1 MKIYVASSWRNPY
14 QPKVVE
20 KLKEIGHE
28 VYDFR
33 NPKKGDNGF
42 HWSEI
47 DPLWESWTPE
57 EYFKALSHP
66 IAEKGFKLDFDA
78 MKWADC
84 CVMVLPCG
92 RSANTEAGWM
102 KGVGKEVYVYM
113 PIQQEP
119 ELMYKIY
126 DKVLTNFWELEY
138 IGRECHGKIPE
149 DCTAFGNIEGKA
161 CNHCSKF
168 GLSHYASQRSD
179 VSDEMTVYA
188 VLFNPCTYE
197 SCAGVVSLHY
207 TRKEAEM
214 ALEYS
219 KNERIK
225 EYERELDDDEVYFIQ
240 EFPIKAMQSG
250 KIKPLATEKDKEEE
264 IEREALILA
273 KKHAKF
279 SVGDFAVGFNWG
291 AKYIKNKTV

>member
-1 MKIYVASSWRNPY
+1 MKTAEEILLKHKLIY
-14 QPKVVE
+14 
-20 KLKEIGHE
+20 H
-28 VYDFR
+28 
-33 NPKKGDNGF
+33 NGF
-42 HWSEI
+42 HHVFAPMAITANVSQLIEAM
-47 DPLWESWTPE
+47 E
-57 EYFKALSHP
+57 EY
-66 IAEKGFKLDFDA
+66 
-78 MKWADC
+78 
-84 CVMVLPCG
+84 
-92 RSANTEAGWM
+92 RSQ
-102 KGVGKEVYVYM
+102 
-113 PIQQEP
+113 P
-119 ELMYKIY
+119 
-126 DKVLTNFWELEY
+126 
-138 IGRECHGKIPE
+138 
-149 DCTAFGNIEGKA
+149 
-161 CNHCSKF
+161 
-168 GLSHYASQRSD
+168 SD
-179 VSDEMTVYA
+179 VSDEITVYA